1 MWLWLFHILF
11 QLIVQSSVL
20 SCSFFFSF
28 VCSAI
33 SERIEHT
40 VVVVAAK
47 SLAVSCCFIN
57 SLYWHV
63 RWPLAVAW
71 RHCKGRILENLYLN
85 CKMSVRARSY
95 KRRYILHTNTDK
107 QMHIHRP
114 IHSRFL
120 IVNGTFTAN
129 TRECERIL
137 EREAHEIAALF
148 MLYQM
153 IWTTAH
159 E

>member
-11 QLIVQSSVL
+11 QLIVQSFAFCL
-20 SCSFFFSF
+20 ARFFSF
-28 VCSAI
+28 VRSAI
-33 SERIEHT
+33 SKRIGHT
-40 VVVVAAK
+40 VVVVAVK

-85 CKMSVRARSY
+85 CKMSGRARSY
-95 KRRYILHTNTDK
+95 KRRYILHTNTHK
-107 QMHIHRP
+107 QTHIHRP

-129 TRECERIL
+129 TKECERIL

-148 MLYQM
+148 ML
-153 IWTTAH
+153 
-159 E
+159 